1 MAEINNPN
9 KGSSKSKSTFR
20 RKVLSTRVDL
30 TPMVDL
36 GFLLITFFIFTT
48 TMSQANALKFI
59 MPDDSGDP
67 MNIKET
73 GALTLMPADNGKVY
87 FYEGQ
92 LDPSK
97 FQVTNLKDMRQ
108 LIMDKK
114 QRTKDKDFF
123 VVIKPDD
130 SSSYGDLV
138 KVLDEMKINEVKRY
152 VIARI
157 ELGELA
163 LLK

>member
-1 MAEINNPN
+1 MAEMNNPN
-9 KGSSKSKSTFR
+9 NGSSRSKSAFR
-20 RKVLSTRVDL
+20 RKILSTRVDL

-48 TMSQANALKFI
+48 TMSQANAMKLI
-59 MPDDSGDP
+59 MPNENGEP
-67 MNIKET
+67 MSIKET
-73 GALTLMPADNGKVY
+73 GALTLMPSDHGKVY
-87 FYEGQ
+87 YYEGQ
-92 LDPSK
+92 LDLSK
-97 FQVTNLKDMRQ
+97 MHVTNLKDMRQ

-123 VVIKPDD
+123 VVIKPAD

-152 VIARI
+152 AISNISKEEIASI
-157 ELGELA
+157 Y
-163 LLK
+163 

>member
-130 SSSYGDLV
+130 SSSYGDLIGGIGV
-138 KVLDEMKINEVKRY
+138 VEIRKIIFLDINEFDK
-152 VIARI
+152 A
-157 ELGELA
+157 ESN
-163 LLK
+163 

>member
-1 MAEINNPN
+1 MAEVNTSN
-9 KGSSKSKSTFR
+9 KGISKTKSAFR

-48 TMSQANALKFI
+48 TMSQANAMKLI
-59 MPDDSGDP
+59 MPDESGEP
-67 MNIKET
+67 MGIKET
-73 GALTLMPADNGKVY
+73 GALTLMPADNDKVY
-87 FYEGQ
+87 YYEGQ

-97 FQVTNLKDMRQ
+97 MHVTNLKDMRQ

-123 VVIKPDD
+123 VVIKPAD

-152 VIARI
+152 VIAKI
-157 ELGELA
+157 EEVELA
-163 LLK
+163 LF